1 MGEDTRINYAQMIGK
16 EIPSDIST
24 KRDYFNIEISIVM
37 RKPKGHYSRAP
48 GLIWKILNQFNGG
61 TFFQGQGYWQGW
73 QEPVIYLMI
82 STDGEV
88 GKIIGKLESCLKECQ
103 EKLKQQMMFAK
114 INGSIYLG
122 NMLDKETVRDFPE
135 QMDFDDDLAKLTSNQ
150 SRIDEPY
157 QLIFARVFRQ
167 EGILKLRESKALRE
181 SEAIKSKQISK
192 QLEQEAEELY
202 RRSYDTYTALEGQL
216 IDAPGN
222 GETNRDL
229 LKCYSNILAP
239 QTRRFMD
246 KESIKKTFEAL
257 IWLLP
262 LNQKSSYSDVMS
274 EHAEARIR
282 GNRLKLFIELTEGE
296 IKHHLDYSKK
306 EFEKDGIFAIKQ
318 LVHFLNPIQKNK
330 PYLDQD
336 PLEDIKIIM
345 KHLHKISTDFKSPV
359 FFQNEQTQ
367 LLKWFP
373 EYSDDIINCFSKP
386 SMKKNK
392 N

>member
-1 MGEDTRINYAQMIGK
+1 MGEDTPINYAQMIGK
-16 EIPSDIST
+16 EIPSDIIR
-24 KRDYFNIEISIVM
+24 KHDYFNIEISIVM
-37 RKPKGHYSRAP
+37 RKPTGHYSRAP
-48 GLIWKILNQFNGG
+48 GLIWKILNLFNGG

-88 GKIIGKLESCLKECQ
+88 GKTIAKLESCLKECQ
-103 EKLKQQMMFAK
+103 TKLKQQMMFAK
-114 INGSIYLG
+114 INGSIYIG
-122 NMLDKETVRDFPE
+122 NILDEETVKRFPE

-167 EGILKLRESKALRE
+167 EGILKLRESKVL
-181 SEAIKSKQISK
+181 IKSKAKKSK
-192 QLEQEAEELY
+192 QRAEQLEQEAEELY

-222 GETNRDL
+222 SETNRDL

-239 QTRRFMD
+239 QTRQFMD

-262 LNQKSSYSDVMS
+262 LNQTSSYSDVMS

-296 IKHHLDYSKK
+296 VKHHVDYSKK
-306 EFEKDGIFAIKQ
+306 EFVTDGIFAIKQ
-318 LVHFLNPIQKNK
+318 LVRFLDPIRKNK

-336 PLEDIKIIM
+336 PLEDIKTIM
-345 KHLHKISTDFKSPV
+345 KYLHKISIGFETPLV
-359 FFQNEQTQ
+359 FQNEQIQ

-373 EYSDDIINCFSKP
+373 EYSDDIINCFSRT
-386 SMKKNK
+386 
-392 N
+392 